1 MTSDQVFQLILG
13 FISSLVSGAVAGLIV
28 GLVVLRRQFGQ
39 QLVLDDEIKL
49 IDILH
54 SLEGMSQKIEGA
66 LAWQKLGKELK
77 GFDEAEA
84 DNKVFIAHQE
94 VQYLELRQLPS
105 RIEYLRSRK
114 YERIKV
120 YLISAIKTCRLESDD
135 PEQTVKNIREF
146 LTDIQNQIYHYYG
159 FVNRLRLIWQALTM
173 IVTHNAPTLE
183 EKTLLAEAARHT
195 GGVSQSETTGF
206 IVWDRNEKLSLQE
219 MLNTS
224 VEYRSVSIP
233 DSELDAGGPL
243 SMMQLYSDAP
253 YIAALTKLQQRGL
266 IRQGSNT
273 TSALSSKLEKY
284 NREIKKIEFVLTGD
298 GWWAGLEYAKNQKY
312 TLKQETSK
320 KSN

>member
-13 FISSLVSGAVAGLIV
+13 FISSLVSGAVAGFIV
-28 GLVVLRRQFGQ
+28 GLVVLRRQFGR
-39 QLVLDDEIKL
+39 QLVLDDETKL

-54 SLEGMSQKIEGA
+54 SLEGMSQKIEEA
-66 LAWQKLGKELK
+66 LVWQRSGKELK

-84 DNKVFIAHQE
+84 DKKVFIAHLE
-94 VQYLELRQLPS
+94 VQYLELRQLLS
-105 RIEYLRSRK
+105 MIEYLRSRK

-120 YLISAIKTCRLESDD
+120 YLISGIKTGRLESDD

-146 LTDIQNQIYHYYG
+146 LTDIQNHIYHYYG
-159 FVNRLRLIWQALTM
+159 FANRLRLIWQALTM
-173 IVTHNAPTLE
+173 IVTHNAPTVE

-195 GGVSQSETTGF
+195 GGVSQSGTTGF
-206 IVWDRNEKLSLQE
+206 IAWDRDGKLSKQE
-219 MLNTS
+219 VLNTS

-233 DSELDAGGPL
+233 GSELDAGGPL

-266 IRQGSNT
+266 IRQVPTT
-273 TSALSSKLEKY
+273 TSPFEKY
-284 NREIKKIEFVLTGD
+284 NREVTTIEFVLTGD